1 MKVKLLFILLVQLV
15 TVSLGQSVLRLNQ
28 GKDSVET
35 SESHGQFVENN
46 GMMKTLET
54 FHRRYHYPTYYRQ
67 PATGYYNRPTYVNR
81 YESLRKE
88 FANNDDHVNFLLYL
102 LDR

>member
-35 SESHGQFVENN
+35 SEFNGQLEEN
-46 GMMKTLET
+46 GIMKTLET

-67 PATGYYNRPTYVNR
+67 PATGYYNRPTYANR

-88 FANNDDHVNFLLYL
+88 FANNDDYVDFLLYL